1 MKKKVVSVLLCA
13 ALVVSMAGCGS
24 SKSKSEK
31 SNDEKEKKT
40 SAQSKEDAPETTTVR
55 LAQTPSGQII
65 NAIADKQGFLKDEGI
80 TVEYVPCESGAD
92 AFTAMS
98 SGKVDVISTAGTN
111 SPLQYIAKGTDLT
124 IFGGYMITGCM
135 PIIAKKGTQ
144 WNGVEDLIGK
154 TVAESPT
161 FYQVTG
167 PLLDKGYDP
176 VNDVKWLNLTNAKDR
191 VEAVRSGEA
200 DYSIL
205 PTGQMYTVEN
215 TEDVEIVA
223 YSSDVLPNYSCCRAE
238 ANTDWIKKN
247 PNTVK
252 ALLRA
257 WIRAQEYY
265 EDHKDEAIS
274 MLAEELGTP
283 DEYVAAYVNNDHLN
297 LNVDPYKKSVEKAWG
312 YIGQLGFL
320 DANSSNINIDDHINT
335 ELYKAALD
343 QCVESYHDDDPDF
356 YDSQLKIFEENN
368 Q

>member
-1 MKKKVVSVLLCA
+1 MKKRLVSVLLCVAMA
-13 ALVVSMAGCGS
+13 ASMIGCGS
-24 SKSKSEK
+24 SNSESK
-31 SNDEKEKKT
+31 EKETEKET
-40 SAQSKEDAPETTTVR
+40 TAQSEDEAPETTTIR

-65 NAIADKQGFLKDEGI
+65 NAVAEAQGFLADEGI
-80 TVEYVPCESGAD
+80 TVEYVQCESSAD

-98 SGKVDVISTAGTN
+98 AGKVDVISTAGTYN
-111 SPLQYIAKGTDLT
+111 PLQYIAKGTDIT

-135 PIIAKKGTQ
+135 PIIARKGTK

-154 TVAESPT
+154 TVAETPT
-161 FYQVTG
+161 LYQVTG
-167 PLLDKGYDP
+167 PLLDMGYDP

-200 DYSIL
+200 DYAIL

-215 TEDVEIVA
+215 MDDIEIVS

-238 ANTDWIKKN
+238 ANTEWVEKN

-265 EDHKDEAIS
+265 EDHKEEAIS
-274 MLAEELGTP
+274 MLAETLGTP
-283 DEYVAAYVNNDHLN
+283 DEYVAAYVNNEHLR
-297 LNVDPYKKSVEKAWG
+297 LSIDPYKKSVEKAWG
-312 YIGQLGFL
+312 YIEQLGYF
-320 DANSSNINIDDHINT
+320 DANATSVNIDDYVNT
-335 ELYKAALD
+335 ELYKEALD
-343 QCVESYHDDDPDF
+343 KCIELYHDDDPDF
-356 YDSQLKIFEENN
+356 YDNQLKVFEEND